1 MIFSRL
7 DVWLISNSLSDNV
20 SNVDIIPS
28 IKTDHSCIILE
39 LQDVDAEVKGPGIW
53 KRNCSLLSDKL
64 YVDEINHMI
73 PIWLQEGREDLTD
86 PRSVWDWVKYNI
98 KKYSRKYAM
107 NKSKQSKAEEELV
120 SKAFHDAHLIFQ
132 KNPSQENLVNLNSL
146 KERIDKLYQKKVEG
160 IIVRSRAPWHEHG
173 EKNSKYFFNLEKRNH
188 IKKHIRKLRMSGVI
202 ITDPFEIVEAEK
214 NFYENL
220 YKSRHKH
227 CEQQNGSSFC
237 YENLQI
243 PTLSNESRQ
252 LGEGIISL
260 EECTKVLNSFP
271 LSKVPGNDGL
281 PVEFYK
287 TFWNLVGN
295 ILVDSLNESFVKG
308 EMSSSQKQAVITLIE
323 KKEQDRCDLKN
334 WRPISLLNVD
344 AKIASKAIAE
354 RMKRLLPNLIHEN
367 QSGYILGRR
376 INENIRSVLDIL
388 DYKKDKNL

>member
-1 MIFSRL
+1 
-7 DVWLISNSLSDNV
+7 
-20 SNVDIIPS
+20 
-28 IKTDHSCIILE
+28 
-39 LQDVDAEVKGPGIW
+39 
-53 KRNCSLLSDKL
+53 
-64 YVDEINHMI
+64 MI

-107 NKSKQSKAEEELV
+107 NKSKQSKAKEELV

-132 KNPSQENLVNLNSL
+132 NNPSQENLVNLNSL

-160 IIVRSRAPWHEHG
+160 IIVRSRARWHEHG

-188 IKKHIRKLRMSGVI
+188 VKKHIRKLRMSGVI
-202 ITDPFEIVEAEK
+202 ITDPFEILEAEK

-220 YKSRHKH
+220 YKSRHKQ

-252 LGEGIISL
+252 LGEGTISL

-271 LSKVPGNDGL
+271 LNKVPGNDGL

-295 ILVDSLNESFVKG
+295 ISVDSLNESFVKG

-323 KKEQDRCDLKN
+323 KKDQDRCDLKN

-367 QSGYILGRR
+367 QFGYIPGRR

-388 DYKKDKNL
+388 DYTKYKNLQGLLVFIDFEKAFDSLEWA